1 MTEQTQM
8 WVPPLRDRA
17 EDIHSLVVHFSDL
30 SARQMA
36 SLRKT
41 ISEQGIKLLIKHTWP
56 GNVRELKNFIE
67 RVYILTP
74 SDFVDVHDLR
84 FAGLIDKR
92 DSSSSSAMDVTDMS
106 TFREA
111 RAEFEKEYL
120 IKKIQ
125 ENGGNISKTAEAIGL
140 ERSYLHRKIKAYG
153 IEANI

>member
-1 MTEQTQM
+1 
-8 WVPPLRDRA
+8 
-17 EDIHSLVVHFSDL
+17 
-30 SARQMA
+30 MA

-41 ISEQGIKLLIKHTWP
+41 ISEQGMKLMLKHNWP

-74 SDFVDVHDLR
+74 SDFVDVHDLK
-84 FAGLIDKR
+84 FAGLVDKNSLGSA
-92 DSSSSSAMDVTDMS
+92 SSEGNDFS

-111 RAEFEKEYL
+111 RAEFEKDFL

-125 ENGGNISKTAEAIGL
+125 ENNGNISKTAEAIGL

-153 IEANI
+153 IEVGL

>member
-1 MTEQTQM
+1 MYM
-8 WVPPLRDRA
+8 PPLRDRP
-17 EDIHSLVVHFSDL
+17 EDIYSLVVHFSDM
-30 SARQMA
+30 SAKQMA

-41 ISEQGIKLLIKHTWP
+41 ISEQGMKLMSKYPWP

-74 SDFVDVHDLR
+74 SDFVDVHDLK
-84 FAGLIDKR
+84 FAGLVDKKAGGG
-92 DSSSSSAMDVTDMS
+92 SGSQVSDMSDFS

-111 RAEFEKEYL
+111 RAEFEKDFL

-153 IEANI
+153 IEVSL